1 MCIHSIV
8 FGSKQWCDCFTE
20 LTACVFVTT
29 LFLLF
34 HCQAL
39 LLFLLIMKH
48 PEMTD
53 CLLLLDSNISL
64 CEIFWVSTNW
74 KWSRTVY
81 SLDNAL
87 NNYMTTYDIQ
97 LNNLS
102 MFLLLLLRP
111 PPVSLASYT

>member
-1 MCIHSIV
+1 MFLSLH
-8 FGSKQWCDCFTE
+8 W
-20 LTACVFVTT
+20 
-29 LFLLF
+29 FLLF